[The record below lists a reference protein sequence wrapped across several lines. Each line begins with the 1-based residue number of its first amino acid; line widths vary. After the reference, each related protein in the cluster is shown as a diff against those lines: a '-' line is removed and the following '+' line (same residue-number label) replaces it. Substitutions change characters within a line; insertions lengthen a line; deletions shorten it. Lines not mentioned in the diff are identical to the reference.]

1 MFAQISD
8 ITKMSLNLGRV
19 PKSMTKFMMS
29 THPVL
34 CPYVQRSLNDLLFAI
49 SCAFD
54 VVLCQSWA
62 NVYRDRVAI
71 YMTGVECLS

>member
-29 THPVL
+29 THPVSLPL
-34 CPYVQRSLNDLLFAI
+34 CSEI
-49 SCAFD
+49 
-54 VVLCQSWA
+54 
-62 NVYRDRVAI
+62 I
-71 YMTGVECLS
+71 E